1 MTKSGAKKRKVV
13 VDSIG
18 KAHIVASFNNIIISL
33 TNKNG
38 DVISWS
44 SAGKMGFTTENP
56 ATISPKTVD
65 SNTASIIDYRTEQPF
80 YTSIKKEVVATGKL
94 NPEDEIQLKPQV
106 SGIIDRIFVEEGDIV
121 VRGDL
126 IANIRVVPNEQAL
139 ISAKSRINSATLS
152 FNNAKK
158 LFDRSKKLFEKGVIS
173 KQDFENSQLSMDQS
187 KESLLQAENDFKIIK
202 QGTLTG
208 GASANTNVLAQI
220 SGTILEIPVREGDQ
234 VIESNN
240 FNAGITIATVADMTK
255 MIFEGQVDETE
266 VSKLSEGSKIKVVL
280 GALEKEEFDAKLTFV
295 APKGIELGG
304 AVQFKIKADVNIPES
319 VNVRAGYS
327 ANAIMSI
334 GKKENIL
341 CINESLL
348 QFNRI
353 TDKPFVEI
361 KLENGSFI
369 TRNVE
374 VGISDG
380 INVEI
385 LKGVS
390 ENDNIKVW
398 NTIQG
403 EDEEEVRKRQ
413 DENSRELEE

>member
-1 MTKSGAKKRKVV
+1 
-13 VDSIG
+13 
-18 KAHIVASFNNIIISL
+18 
-33 TNKNG
+33 
-38 DVISWS
+38 
-44 SAGKMGFTTENP
+44 
-56 ATISPKTVD
+56 
-65 SNTASIIDYRTEQPF
+65 
-80 YTSIKKEVVATGKL
+80 
-94 NPEDEIQLKPQV
+94 
-106 SGIIDRIFVEEGDIV
+106 
-121 VRGDL
+121 
-126 IANIRVVPNEQAL
+126 
-139 ISAKSRINSATLS
+139 
-152 FNNAKK
+152 
-158 LFDRSKKLFEKGVIS
+158 
-173 KQDFENSQLSMDQS
+173 
-187 KESLLQAENDFKIIK
+187 
-202 QGTLTG
+202 
-208 GASANTNVLAQI
+208 
-220 SGTILEIPVREGDQ
+220 
-234 VIESNN
+234 
-240 FNAGITIATVADMTK
+240 MTK

-266 VSKLSEGSKIKVVL
+266 VAKLAEGSKIKVLL

-304 AVQFKIKADVNIPES
+304 AVQFRIKADVEIPES

-334 GKKENIL
+334 GQKENIL

-361 KLENGSFI
+361 QNENGSFI
-369 TRNVE
+369 TKEVE

-385 LKGVS
+385 IKGVK

-403 EDEEEVRKRQ
+403 EDEDEIRRRQ

>member
-1 MTKSGAKKRKVV
+1 MK
-13 VDSIG
+13 
-18 KAHIVASFNNIIISL
+18 
-33 TNKNG
+33 
-38 DVISWS
+38 
-44 SAGKMGFTTENP
+44 
-56 ATISPKTVD
+56 KTVKYIVIFLIIG
-65 SNTASIIDYRTEQPF
+65 SLLYVLNYFKNANSASIVDYKTEQPF
-80 YTSIKKEVVATGKL
+80 YTSIEKEVVATGKL

-106 SGIIDRIFVEEGDIV
+106 SGIIDKIFVEEGDIV
-121 VRGDL
+121 MRGDL

-139 ISAKSRINSATLS
+139 ISANSRINSAKLS
-152 FNNAKK
+152 YNNAKK
-158 LFDRSKKLFEKGVIS
+158 LFDRSEKLFEKGVIS
-173 KQDFENSQLSMDQS
+173 KQDFENSQLSMEQN
-187 KESLLQAENDFKIIK
+187 KESLRQAENDFKIIK

-208 GASANTNVLAQI
+208 GNAANTNVLAQI

-234 VIESNN
+234 VIESNT

-266 VSKLSEGSKIKVVL
+266 VSKLAEGSEIKVIL
-280 GALEKEEFDAKLTFV
+280 GALEKEQFDAKLTFV

-304 AVQFKIKADVNIPES
+304 AVQFKIKADVKIPES

-334 GKKENIL
+334 GQKENIL

-353 TDKPFVEI
+353 TEKPFVEI
-361 KLENGSFI
+361 LKEDGSFF
-369 TRNVE
+369 TKEVE

-385 LKGVS
+385 LKGIK
-390 ENDNIKVW
+390 EGDKIKVW
-398 NTIQG
+398 NSVEEDVD
-403 EDEEEVRKRQ
+403 EDEDR
-413 DENSRELEE
+413 REGAGPGDTD

>member
-1 MTKSGAKKRKVV
+1 MKNSIKYIVIILVV
-13 VDSIG
+13 FSLLFVL
-18 KAHIVASFNNIIISL
+18 KYFN
-33 TNKNG
+33 
-38 DVISWS
+38 
-44 SAGKMGFTTENP
+44 
-56 ATISPKTVD
+56 D
-65 SNTASIIDYRTEQPF
+65 SNTASIVDYKTEQPF
-80 YTSIKKEVVATGKL
+80 YTSIITEVVATGKL
-94 NPEDEIQLKPQV
+94 NPEDEIELKPQV
-106 SGIIDRIFVEEGDIV
+106 SGIIDKIFVEEGDIV
-121 VRGDL
+121 MRGDL
-126 IANIRVVPNEQAL
+126 IASIRVVPNEQAL
-139 ISAKSRINSATLS
+139 LSATSRINSSKLS
-152 FNNAKK
+152 FDNAKK
-158 LFDRSKKLFEKGVIS
+158 LFDRSEKLYEKGVIS
-173 KQDFENSQLSMDQS
+173 KQDFENSQLSMEQNM
-187 KESLLQAENDFKIIK
+187 ESLRQAENDFKIIK
-202 QGTLTG
+202 KGTLTG

-266 VSKLSEGSKIKVVL
+266 VAKLAEGSKIKVLL

-304 AVQFKIKADVNIPES
+304 AVQFKIKADVEIPES

-334 GKKENIL
+334 GQKENIL

-361 KLENGSFI
+361 QNENGSFI
-369 TRNVE
+369 TKEVE

-385 LKGVS
+385 IKGVK

-403 EDEEEVRKRQ
+403 EDEDEIRRRQ

>member
-1 MTKSGAKKRKVV
+1 MKNWIKYTVIILVV
-13 VDSIG
+13 FLLLFVL
-18 KAHIVASFNNIIISL
+18 KYFN
-33 TNKNG
+33 
-38 DVISWS
+38 
-44 SAGKMGFTTENP
+44 
-56 ATISPKTVD
+56 D
-65 SNTASIIDYRTEQPF
+65 SNTASIIDYKTEQPF
-80 YTSIKKEVVATGKL
+80 YTSIVKEVVATGKL
-94 NPEDEIQLKPQV
+94 NPEDEIELKPQV
-106 SGIIDRIFVEEGDIV
+106 SGIIDKIFVEDGDIV
-121 VRGDL
+121 MRGDL
-126 IANIRVVPNEQAL
+126 IASIRVVPNEQAL
-139 ISAKSRINSATLS
+139 LSATSRINSSKLS
-152 FNNAKK
+152 FDNAKK
-158 LFDRSKKLFEKGVIS
+158 LFDRSEKLYEKGVIS
-173 KQDFENSQLSMDQS
+173 KQDFENSQLSMEQNM
-187 KESLLQAENDFKIIK
+187 ESLRQAENDFKIIK
-202 QGTLTG
+202 KGTLTG

-266 VSKLSEGSKIKVVL
+266 VSKLAEGSEIKVIL
-280 GALEKEEFDAKLTFV
+280 GALEKDEFEAKLTFV

-304 AVQFKIKADVNIPES
+304 AVQFKIKADVKIPES

-334 GKKENIL
+334 GQKENIL

-353 TDKPFVEI
+353 TDNPFVEI
-361 KLENGSFI
+361 QNENGSFI
-369 TRNVE
+369 TKEVE

-385 LKGVS
+385 IKGVK
-390 ENDNIKVW
+390 ENDKIKVW

-403 EDEEEVRKRQ
+403 EDEDEIRRRQ

>member
-1 MTKSGAKKRKVV
+1 MK
-13 VDSIG
+13 
-18 KAHIVASFNNIIISL
+18 
-33 TNKNG
+33 
-38 DVISWS
+38 
-44 SAGKMGFTTENP
+44 
-56 ATISPKTVD
+56 KTVKYIVIFLVIG
-65 SNTASIIDYRTEQPF
+65 SLLYVLNYFKNANSASIVDYKTEQPF
-80 YTSIKKEVVATGKL
+80 YTSIEKEVVATGKL

-106 SGIIDRIFVEEGDIV
+106 SGIIDKIFVEEGDIV
-121 VRGDL
+121 MRGDL

-139 ISAKSRINSATLS
+139 ISANSRINSAKLS
-152 FNNAKK
+152 YNNAKK
-158 LFDRSKKLFEKGVIS
+158 LFDRSEKLFEKGVIS
-173 KQDFENSQLSMDQS
+173 KQDFENSQLSMEQN
-187 KESLLQAENDFKIIK
+187 KESLRQAENDFKIIK

-208 GASANTNVLAQI
+208 GNAANTNVLAQI

-234 VIESNN
+234 VIESNT

-266 VSKLSEGSKIKVVL
+266 VSKLAEGSEIKVIL
-280 GALEKEEFDAKLTFV
+280 GALEKEQFDAKLTFV

-304 AVQFKIKADVNIPES
+304 AVQFKIKADVKIPES

-334 GKKENIL
+334 GQKENIL

-353 TDKPFVEI
+353 TEKPFVEI
-361 KLENGSFI
+361 LKEDGSFF
-369 TRNVE
+369 TKEVE

-385 LKGVS
+385 LKGIK
-390 ENDNIKVW
+390 EGDKIKVW
-398 NTIQG
+398 NSVE
-403 EDEEEVRKRQ
+403 EDE
-413 DENSRELEE
+413 DEDDDRREGAGPGDTD

>member
-1 MTKSGAKKRKVV
+1 MKNSIKYIVIILVV
-13 VDSIG
+13 FSLLFVL
-18 KAHIVASFNNIIISL
+18 KYFN
-33 TNKNG
+33 
-38 DVISWS
+38 
-44 SAGKMGFTTENP
+44 
-56 ATISPKTVD
+56 D
-65 SNTASIIDYRTEQPF
+65 SNTASIIDYKTEQPF
-80 YTSIKKEVVATGKL
+80 YTSIVTEVVATGKL
-94 NPEDEIQLKPQV
+94 NPEDEIELKPQV
-106 SGIIDRIFVEEGDIV
+106 SGIIDKIFVEEGDIV
-121 VRGDL
+121 MRGDL
-126 IANIRVVPNEQAL
+126 IASIRVVPNEQAL
-139 ISAKSRINSATLS
+139 LSATSRINSSKLS
-152 FNNAKK
+152 FDNAKK
-158 LFDRSKKLFEKGVIS
+158 LFDRSEKLYEKGVIS
-173 KQDFENSQLSMDQS
+173 KQDFENSQLSMEQNM
-187 KESLLQAENDFKIIK
+187 ESLRQAENDFKIIK
-202 QGTLTG
+202 KGTLTG

-266 VSKLSEGSKIKVVL
+266 VAKLAEGSKIKVLL

-304 AVQFKIKADVNIPES
+304 AVQFRIKADVEIPES

-334 GKKENIL
+334 GQKENIL

-361 KLENGSFI
+361 LNENGSFI
-369 TRNVE
+369 TKEVE

-385 LKGVS
+385 IKGVK
-390 ENDNIKVW
+390 ENDKIKVW

-403 EDEEEVRKRQ
+403 EDEDEIRRRQ

>member
-1 MTKSGAKKRKVV
+1 MKNSIKYIVIILVV
-13 VDSIG
+13 FLLLFVL
-18 KAHIVASFNNIIISL
+18 KYFN
-33 TNKNG
+33 
-38 DVISWS
+38 
-44 SAGKMGFTTENP
+44 
-56 ATISPKTVD
+56 D
-65 SNTASIIDYRTEQPF
+65 SNTASIIDYKTEQPF

-361 KLENGSFI
+361 MLENGSFI

>member
-1 MTKSGAKKRKVV
+1 MKNSIKYILIILVV
-13 VDSIG
+13 FSLLFVL
-18 KAHIVASFNNIIISL
+18 KYFN
-33 TNKNG
+33 
-38 DVISWS
+38 
-44 SAGKMGFTTENP
+44 
-56 ATISPKTVD
+56 D
-65 SNTASIIDYRTEQPF
+65 SNTASIIDYKTEQPF
-80 YTSIKKEVVATGKL
+80 YTSIVTEVVATGKL
-94 NPEDEIQLKPQV
+94 NPEDEIELKPQV
-106 SGIIDRIFVEEGDIV
+106 SGIIDKIFVEEGDIV
-121 VRGDL
+121 MRGDL
-126 IANIRVVPNEQAL
+126 IASIRVVPNEQAL
-139 ISAKSRINSATLS
+139 LSATSRINSSKLS
-152 FNNAKK
+152 FDNAKK
-158 LFDRSKKLFEKGVIS
+158 LFDRSEKLYEKGVIS
-173 KQDFENSQLSMDQS
+173 KQDFENSQLSMEQNM
-187 KESLLQAENDFKIIK
+187 ESLRQAENDFKIIK
-202 QGTLTG
+202 KGTLTG

-266 VSKLSEGSKIKVVL
+266 VAKLAEGSKIKVLL

-304 AVQFKIKADVNIPES
+304 AVQFRIKADVEIPES

-334 GKKENIL
+334 GQKENIL

-361 KLENGSFI
+361 QNENGSFI
-369 TRNVE
+369 TKEVE

-385 LKGVS
+385 IKGVK
-390 ENDNIKVW
+390 ENDKIKVW

-403 EDEEEVRKRQ
+403 EDEDEIRRRQ
-413 DENSRELEE
+413 NENSRELEE

>member
-1 MTKSGAKKRKVV
+1 MKNSIKYIVIILVV
-13 VDSIG
+13 FSLLFVL
-18 KAHIVASFNNIIISL
+18 KYFN
-33 TNKNG
+33 
-38 DVISWS
+38 
-44 SAGKMGFTTENP
+44 
-56 ATISPKTVD
+56 D
-65 SNTASIIDYRTEQPF
+65 SNTASIIDYKTEQPF
-80 YTSIKKEVVATGKL
+80 YTSIVTEVVATGKL
-94 NPEDEIQLKPQV
+94 NPEDEIELKPQV
-106 SGIIDRIFVEEGDIV
+106 SGIIDKIFVEEGDIV
-121 VRGDL
+121 MRGDL
-126 IANIRVVPNEQAL
+126 IASIRVVPNEQAL
-139 ISAKSRINSATLS
+139 LSATSRINSSKLS
-152 FNNAKK
+152 FDNAKK
-158 LFDRSKKLFEKGVIS
+158 LFDRSEKLYEKGVIS
-173 KQDFENSQLSMDQS
+173 KQDFENSQLSMEQNM
-187 KESLLQAENDFKIIK
+187 ESLRQAENDFKIIK
-202 QGTLTG
+202 KGTLTG

-220 SGTILEIPVREGDQ
+220 SGTVLEIPVREGDQ

-266 VSKLSEGSKIKVVL
+266 VAKLAEGSKIKVLL

-304 AVQFKIKADVNIPES
+304 AVQFRIKADVEIPES

-334 GKKENIL
+334 GQKENIL

-361 KLENGSFI
+361 QNENGSFI
-369 TRNVE
+369 TKEVE

-385 LKGVS
+385 IKGVK

-403 EDEEEVRKRQ
+403 EDEDEIRRRQ

>member
-1 MTKSGAKKRKVV
+1 MKNSIKYIVIILVV
-13 VDSIG
+13 FSLLFVL
-18 KAHIVASFNNIIISL
+18 KYFN
-33 TNKNG
+33 
-38 DVISWS
+38 
-44 SAGKMGFTTENP
+44 
-56 ATISPKTVD
+56 D
-65 SNTASIIDYRTEQPF
+65 SNTASIIDYKTEQPF
-80 YTSIKKEVVATGKL
+80 YTSIVTEVVATGKL
-94 NPEDEIQLKPQV
+94 NPEDEIELKPQV
-106 SGIIDRIFVEEGDIV
+106 SGIIDKIFVEEGDIV
-121 VRGDL
+121 MRGDL
-126 IANIRVVPNEQAL
+126 IASIRVVPNEQAL
-139 ISAKSRINSATLS
+139 LSATSRINSSKLS
-152 FNNAKK
+152 FDNAKK
-158 LFDRSKKLFEKGVIS
+158 LFDRSEKLYEKGVIS
-173 KQDFENSQLSMDQS
+173 KQDFENSQLSMEQNM
-187 KESLLQAENDFKIIK
+187 ESLRQAENDFKIIK
-202 QGTLTG
+202 KGTLTG

-266 VSKLSEGSKIKVVL
+266 VAKLAEGSKIKVLL
-280 GALEKEEFDAKLTFV
+280 GALEKEKFDAKLTFV
-295 APKGIELGG
+295 APKGVEFGG
-304 AVQFKIKADVNIPES
+304 AVQFKIKADVEIPES

-334 GKKENIL
+334 GQKENIL

-361 KLENGSFI
+361 QNKNGSFI
-369 TRNVE
+369 TKEVE

-385 LKGVS
+385 IKGVK

-403 EDEEEVRKRQ
+403 EDEDEIRRRQ